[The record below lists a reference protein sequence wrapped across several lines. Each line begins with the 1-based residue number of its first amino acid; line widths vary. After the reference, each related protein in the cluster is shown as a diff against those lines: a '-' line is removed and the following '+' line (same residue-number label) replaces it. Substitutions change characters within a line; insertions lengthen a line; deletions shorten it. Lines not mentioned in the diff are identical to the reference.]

1 MLMLYI
7 KTDELFNF
15 MTNLGY

>member
-1 MLMLYI
+1 MLYI